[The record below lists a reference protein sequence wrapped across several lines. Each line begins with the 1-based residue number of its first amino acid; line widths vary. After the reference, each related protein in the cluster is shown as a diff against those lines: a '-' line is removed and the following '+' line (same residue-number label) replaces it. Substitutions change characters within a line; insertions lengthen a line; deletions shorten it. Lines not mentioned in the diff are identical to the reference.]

1 MRILVVSQYYYP
13 EPFRINEIC
22 SALASR
28 GHEVTV
34 VTCNPNYPDGEIYKG
49 YVNKDQ
55 EETINGVLVVRAKV
69 RPRKT
74 GFVNLALNY
83 LSAYFAIKRRLAS
96 LSEKFDVV
104 YTYQLSPIT
113 SSWPAV
119 KYAKKHK
126 IPCELYCL
134 DIWPESIVNYI
145 GRRNPIFSL
154 AKRLSRTV
162 YRGATEIS
170 VTSLSFIDYIKG
182 VCHGDC
188 GKINFRP
195 QHSNDVGM
203 VTSQAEDDCL
213 NVMFLGNVGLSQN
226 LELTVTAISLLPKA
240 AKVRFHIVGS
250 GSDLE
255 AVKTLTKELEIE
267 DRVIFYGRQPK
278 DKMPEF
284 YKFADVCLVSLKK
297 EGAVSLTI
305 PGKLQEYMSA
315 RKAVLG
321 SIDGDAS
328 YVINKAQCGLCSPAE
343 DLDGLVK
350 NIGFMIEHKVE
361 LQSWGENARAYYDEH
376 FTLSK
381 HIDALEADLKNLV
394 SFKN

>member
-22 SALASR
+22 SALASL
-28 GHEVTV
+28 GHKITV
-34 VTCNPNYPDGEIYKG
+34 VTCNPNYPDGKIYKG
-49 YVNKDQ
+49 YENINQ
-55 EETINGVLVVRAKV
+55 EETINGVHIIRAKA

-83 LSAYFAIKRRLAS
+83 LSAYFAIKRRLS
-96 LSEKFDVV
+96 SISERFDVV

-119 KYAKKHK
+119 RYAKKHK

-134 DIWPESIVNYI
+134 DLWPESIVNYI
-145 GRRNPIFSL
+145 GQRNPIFL
-154 AKRLSRTV
+154 LIKKFSRTV
-162 YRGATEIS
+162 YQSATEIS
-170 VTSLSFIDYIKG
+170 VTSPSFIDYIKG
-182 VCHGDC
+182 VCDGDC
-188 GKINFRP
+188 GEINFRP
-195 QHSNDVGM
+195 QHSHDVGM
-203 VTSQAEDDCL
+203 VARQSDDDYL
-213 NVMFLGNVGLSQN
+213 NVMFLGNVGRSQN
-226 LELTVTAISLLPKA
+226 LELTVKAISLLQKD

-255 AVKTLTKELEIE
+255 TVKALVKGLAIE
-267 DRVIFYGRQPK
+267 DKVIFYGRQPK
-278 DKMPEF
+278 DRMPEF

-315 RKAVLG
+315 GKAILG

-328 YVINKAQCGLCSPAE
+328 YVVNEAQCGLCSPAE

-350 NIGFMIEHKVE
+350 NINFMIDKKADI
-361 LQSWGENARAYYDEH
+361 QSWGKNARDYYDEH

-381 HIDALEADLKNLV
+381 HIETLDADLKRLTEV
-394 SFKN
+394 

>member
-1 MRILVVSQYYYP
+1 MKILVVSQYYYP

-49 YVNKDQ
+49 YVNKEQ
-55 EETINGVLVVRAKV
+55 EETINGVRVVRAKA

-96 LSEKFDVV
+96 LTESFDVV

-119 KYAKKHK
+119 RYAKKHK

-134 DIWPESIVNYI
+134 DLWPESIVNYI
-145 GRRNPIFSL
+145 GERNPIFSL
-154 AKRLSRTV
+154 VKRLSRAV

-170 VTSLSFIDYIKG
+170 VTSPSFIDYING
-182 VCHGDC
+182 VCDGDC
-188 GKINFRP
+188 GEINFRP

-203 VTSQAEDDCL
+203 VARQSEAEFL

-226 LELTVTAISLLPKA
+226 LELTVKAISFLHKD

-255 AVKTLTKELEIE
+255 TVKTLTKELEIE

-315 RKAVLG
+315 GKAVLG

-328 YVINKAQCGLCSPAE
+328 YVINDAQCGLCSPAE
-343 DLDGLVK
+343 NLDGLVK
-350 NIGFMIEHKVE
+350 NLTYMIEHKTE
-361 LQSWGENARAYYDEH
+361 LQSWGKNARAYYDEH

-381 HIDALEADLKNLV
+381 HIDALEADLKKLV
-394 SFKN
+394 EV